1 MNITEKIQRVT
12 ERGQITLPIAWR
24 RKMGTSAIVLKT
36 KGDTLEITPLATD
49 DERDEQW
56 VTIFDAARDNGG
68 VGIPAEE
75 MIATLKKLAKKKK
88 LHGRT
93 R

>member
-1 MNITEKIQRVT
+1 MNTIEKIQRVT

-24 RKMGTSAIVLKT
+24 RKMGTSTIMVKT
-36 KGDTLEITPLATD
+36 KGDTLEISPLRTE
-49 DERDEQW
+49 DERDERW
-56 VTIFDAARDNGG
+56 VTIFDAVRDNGG

-75 MIATLKKLAKKKK
+75 MISALKKLAKKKK
-88 LHGRT
+88 PHGRT